1 MEQGASGKP
10 LDAAYTSFPDAVS
23 QVNTEHNETSTI

>member
-1 MEQGASGKP
+1 MEQGASGKS

-23 QVNTEHNETSTI
+23 QVIIEHYKTSTI